1 MIVFLSVAAV
11 ATLGGPVSSPVV
23 AFTTTP
29 VMARFAVGDTLRG
42 RLADSTGA
50 PIATAQITLVELARG
65 ATTNARGEFVFVD
78 VPAGRYTIVARR
90 LGYASVSRI
99 VRVGAGER
107 RSVDLT
113 MAAVAG
119 DIEPV
124 VVTATRDATDV
135 GQSPLPVSQLA
146 GDRLHRDQSV
156 SIAGAL
162 DRLPGV
168 HNVTTGQQ
176 IGKPMIRGLAGSR
189 VLVLDNGHRLEDY
202 SWSDEDGPSIDARL
216 AQRVE
221 VIRGP
226 ASVLYGSDAIGGV
239 VNAIPA
245 ALPDASAGAFTRGLA
260 ELSGATNNREGDLV
274 LGAEGARSRLG
285 WRAMG
290 IGRFSEDLTTPDG
303 KLENTKFAAVTGE
316 AAVAMNSS
324 RGTSTLRYARYGCEC
339 HLLEADAPAKPAGGG
354 EEEGGPERK
363 ASDDRVQFTGNYVTG
378 RFRIEPKLQWQ
389 RHSLAEVS
397 DELGPGGAP
406 TGVETEVFNLLLNT
420 MTADVLLHHGGD
432 GHLRGTLGVS
442 GEYQSSD
449 SRGIIPLVPDA
460 RITNGGIFAFEQVD
474 LGRVSFVAGGR
485 GDVRS
490 LSADANTELGLSDQS
505 RHSGALAGDVGVIL
519 RPVGD
524 LALTANVGRAWRA
537 PTLFELFANGPRL
550 GEARY
555 EIGDAALDP
564 ETSLNVD
571 GSIRWSGRRAHA
583 EVSGFHN
590 RIQDFV
596 YIAPTGT
603 KQGTLD
609 VYRYEHAL
617 ATLNGAEISADVDPT
632 NLLSL
637 RARWDMVRGTN
648 EDTDQPLPL
657 IPAPRTT
664 LEAEVHGVQLGW
676 AERAH
681 AGVDVEVSAK
691 PTRLGPFDYQTDG
704 YTLLGLDAGLARRI
718 GSRPL
723 RFDIRVRNLTD
734 KRYKSFLSRYK
745 SFALDPGRNI
755 LLRISTEF

>member
-1 MIVFLSVAAV
+1 MTFILALTSAVMIAAV
-11 ATLGGPVSSPVV
+11 PRPVTRLNATADVP
-23 AFTTTP
+23 
-29 VMARFAVGDTLRG
+29 RAVQADTLRG
-42 RLADSTGA
+42 RLADSAGA
-50 PIATAQITLVELARG
+50 PIAAARITLVELARG
-65 ATTNARGEFVFVD
+65 ATTNARGEFVFAD
-78 VPAGRYTIVARR
+78 VPAGRYTVVARR
-90 LGYASVSRI
+90 LGYASVSRT

-107 RSVDLT
+107 ASVDLT

-135 GQSPLPVSQLA
+135 SQSPLPVSQLA
-146 GDRLHRDQSV
+146 GDRLQREQSV

-168 HNVTTGQQ
+168 HSLTTGEQ
-176 IGKPMIRGLAGSR
+176 IGKPVIRGLAGSR

-216 AQRVE
+216 SQRVE

-245 ALPDASAGAFTRGLA
+245 ALPDASAGSFTRGLA
-260 ELSGATNNREGDLV
+260 EISGATNNREGDLV

-324 RGTSTLRYARYGCEC
+324 RGTSMLRYARYGCEC
-339 HLLEADAPAKPAGGG
+339 HLLEADAPPKPAGGA

-363 ASDDRVQFTGNYVTG
+363 ASDDRVQFTGNYVAG

-432 GHLRGTLGVS
+432 GRLRGTLGVS

-460 RITNGGIFAFEQVD
+460 RVTNGGIFAFEQMD
-474 LGRVSFVAGGR
+474 LGKVSFVAGGR
-485 GDVRS
+485 GDVRA

-505 RHSGALAGDVGVIL
+505 RHAGAVAGDFGLIV
-519 RPVGD
+519 RPVRD
-524 LALTANVGRAWRA
+524 VALTANVGRAWRA

-555 EIGDAALDP
+555 EVGDATLDP

-571 GSIRWSGRRAHA
+571 GSVRWNGRRAHA
-583 EVSGFHN
+583 EVSAFRN
-590 RIQDFV
+590 RIQDFI
-596 YIAPTGT
+596 YIAPSGT
-603 KQGTLD
+603 KQGSLD

-617 ATLNGAEISADVDPT
+617 ATLTGAEVSADVDPT
-632 NLLSL
+632 NLLTL
-637 RARWDMVRGTN
+637 RARYDMVRGTN
-648 EDTDQPLPL
+648 EDTDTNLPL

-664 LEAEVHGVQLGW
+664 LEAEAHSVQLGW

-681 AGVDVEVSAK
+681 AGVDVEIASK
-691 PTRLGPFDYQTDG
+691 QTRLGPFDFPTDG
-704 YTLLGLDAGLARRI
+704 YTLLGLDAGVARHV

-723 RFDIRVRNLTD
+723 RFDVRVRNLTD